1 MKKGNTIM
9 MNAPRSVSRS
19 FLLSAPALA
28 AATALAMSGCG
39 SHSDTAKSTTATPGA
54 NGGVSTVNV
63 TMANDG
69 GGDGKDAC
77 KLDTS
82 SIPAGPVT
90 FKVTNTNAPGIT
102 EMELIKDQR
111 IVGEKENLAP
121 GLDPVSFTV
130 SLDGGPYKVYCPG
143 AANEYADLTVTGQ
156 APAAPTGTVQ
166 TIMSDGTKSYS
177 GYVVDQVNQLNAGV
191 KALDAAVQAGN
202 IEQAKI
208 EYAKARPFYER
219 SESNVDGFVLPGFA
233 VDDNAG
239 NLDYLIDMRESTP
252 VDAKVG
258 WKGFHAIERD
268 LWSGAAG
275 AGAITPT
282 TKAYSTELVGNVG
295 KLVGVVGPLQ
305 YKPED
310 LANGAADLIEEVQNT
325 KITGEEEAF
334 SHIDLVDFAGN
345 VEGAQQAYAALR
357 PGLQKI
363 DANLVTQLDQQFQ
376 AVLTALDGY
385 RDPAAPGGYKVWTPA
400 LRATDAPK
408 LTAVIQPLHDSL
420 ATVAQ
425 KVVAAN

>member
-1 MKKGNTIM
+1 
-9 MNAPRSVSRS
+9 MNKVMPNPLNPTRSASRS
-19 FLLSAPALA
+19 FLLGAPALA
-28 AATALAMSGCG
+28 AAAALALSGCG
-39 SHSDTAKSTTATPGA
+39 SHGNTATSSTA
-54 NGGVSTVNV
+54 TSNAGGVNTVNV
-63 TMANDG
+63 TLTNE
-69 GGDGKDAC
+69 GGDGKDSC
-77 KLDTS
+77 KIDVPS
-82 SIPAGPVT
+82 VAAGPIT
-90 FKVTNTNAPGIT
+90 FKVTNTNATGLT
-102 EMELIKDQR
+102 EVELIKDQR

-121 GLDPVSFTV
+121 GLDPVSFTAT
-130 SLDGGPYKVYCPG
+130 LDGGAYKFYCPG
-143 AANEYADLTVTGQ
+143 AGNEYVDFTVTGQ
-156 APAAPTGTVQ
+156 AAAPPSGTVQ
-166 TIMSDGTKSYS
+166 TIMGDGTKAYAA
-177 GYVVDQVNQLNAGV
+177 YVLDQVNQLNAGV

-202 IEQAKI
+202 LEQAKV

-268 LWSGAAG
+268 LWQGN
-275 AGAITPT
+275 AITPG
-282 TKAYSTELVGNVG
+282 TKALSTELVGNVG
-295 KLVGVVGPLQ
+295 KLVGIVGPLQ

-357 PGLQKI
+357 PGLEKI

-385 RDPAAPGGYKVWTPA
+385 RDASAPGGYKVWTPQ

-425 KVVAAN
+425 KVVAAH

>member
-1 MKKGNTIM
+1 M
-9 MNAPRSVSRS
+9 SRN
-19 FLLSAPALA
+19 FLLTAPALA
-28 AATALAMSGCG
+28 AAAALALSGCG
-39 SHSDTAKSTTATPGA
+39 AHSDTATSATATSSA
-54 NGGVSTVNV
+54 GGVNTVNV
-63 TMANDG
+63 TMTNDG
-69 GGDGKDAC
+69 GGDGKDTC

-82 SIPAGPVT
+82 SVLAGPVT
-90 FKVTNTNAPGIT
+90 FMVTNTNAPGIT
-102 EMELIKDQR
+102 ELELIKDQR

-121 GLDPVSFTV
+121 GLDPVSFTAT
-130 SLDGGPYKVYCPG
+130 LDGGAYKVYCPG
-143 AANEYADLTVTGQ
+143 AGSEYVDFTVTGQ
-156 APAAPTGTVQ
+156 AAAVPSGTVQ
-166 TIMSDGTKSYS
+166 TVMADGTKSYAA
-177 GYVVDQVNQLNAGV
+177 YVVDQVNQLNAGV
-191 KALDAAVQAGN
+191 KALDAAVKAGN
-202 IEQAKI
+202 VEQAKV
-208 EYAKARPFYER
+208 EYTKARPFYER

-268 LWSGAAG
+268 LYQGN
-275 AGAITPT
+275 AITPA
-282 TKAYSTELVGNVG
+282 TKAFSTELVGNVG

-363 DANLVTQLDQQFQ
+363 DTNLVTQLDQQFQ

-385 RDPAAPGGYKVWTPA
+385 RDATAPGGYKVWTPQ

-408 LTAVIQPLHDSL
+408 LTAVIQPLHESL
-420 ATVAQ
+420 STVAQ
-425 KVVAAN
+425 KVVAAH

>member
-1 MKKGNTIM
+1 M
-9 MNAPRSVSRS
+9 SRS
-19 FLLSAPALA
+19 FLLTAPALA
-28 AATALAMSGCG
+28 AAAALALSGCG
-39 SHSDTAKSTTATPGA
+39 SHSDTATSATPTSSA
-54 NGGVSTVNV
+54 GGVNTVNV
-63 TMANDG
+63 TMTNDG
-69 GGDGKDAC
+69 GGDGKDTC

-82 SIPAGPVT
+82 SVAAGPVT

-121 GLDPVSFTV
+121 GLDPVSFTAT
-130 SLDGGPYKVYCPG
+130 LDGGAYKVYCPG
-143 AANEYADLTVTGQ
+143 AGSEYVDFTVTGQ
-156 APAAPTGTVQ
+156 AAAVPSGTVQ
-166 TIMSDGTKSYS
+166 TIMSDGTKTYDA
-177 GYVVDQVNQLNAGV
+177 YVIDQVNQLNSGV
-191 KALDAAVQAGN
+191 KALDAAIQSGN
-202 IEQAKI
+202 VEQAKV

-219 SESNVDGFVLPGFA
+219 AESNVEGFVLPGFA

-268 LWSGAAG
+268 LYQGN
-275 AGAITPT
+275 AITLN
-282 TKAYSTELVGNVG
+282 TKALSTELVGNVG
-295 KLVGVVGPLQ
+295 KLVTIVGPLQ
-305 YKPED
+305 NKPED

-325 KITGEEEAF
+325 KINGEEEAF

-385 RDPAAPGGYKVWTPA
+385 RDPTAPGGYKVWTPQ

-408 LTAVIQPLHDSL
+408 LTAVIQPLHESL
-420 ATVAQ
+420 STVAQ
-425 KVVAAN
+425 KVVAAH

>member
-1 MKKGNTIM
+1 M
-9 MNAPRSVSRS
+9 SRS

-28 AATALAMSGCG
+28 AAAALALSGCG
-39 SHSDTAKSTTATPGA
+39 SHSDTATSTTATSSA
-54 NGGVSTVNV
+54 AGVNTVNV
-63 TMANDG
+63 TMTNDG
-69 GGDGKDAC
+69 GGDGKDTC

-82 SIPAGPVT
+82 SVAAGPVT
-90 FKVTNTNAPGIT
+90 FKVANTNAPGIT

-121 GLDPVSFTV
+121 GLDPVSFTAT
-130 SLDGGPYKVYCPG
+130 LDGGAYKVYCPG
-143 AANEYADLTVTGQ
+143 AGSEYVDFTVTGQ
-156 APAAPTGTVQ
+156 AAAVPSGSVQ
-166 TIMSDGTKSYS
+166 TIMSDGTKTYDA
-177 GYVVDQVNQLNAGV
+177 YVVDQVNQLNTGV
-191 KALDAAVQAGN
+191 KALDAAVQSGN
-202 IEQAKI
+202 VEQAKV

-219 SESNVDGFVLPGFA
+219 SESNVEGFVLPGFA

-268 LWSGAAG
+268 LYQGN
-275 AGAITPT
+275 AITPT
-282 TKAYSTELVGNVG
+282 TKALSNELVGNVG
-295 KLVGVVGPLQ
+295 KLVTIVGPLQ
-305 YKPED
+305 NKPED

-325 KITGEEEAF
+325 KINGEEEAF

-363 DANLVTQLDQQFQ
+363 DANLVTQLDQQFK

-385 RDPAAPGGYKVWTPA
+385 RDPSAPGGYKVWTPQ

-408 LTAVIQPLHDSL
+408 LTAVIQPLHESL
-420 ATVAQ
+420 STVAQ
-425 KVVAAN
+425 KVVAAH

>member
-1 MKKGNTIM
+1 MKKGNILMT
-9 MNAPRSVSRS
+9 NARDRRRSVSRN
-19 FLLSAPALA
+19 LLLGAPTVA
-28 AATALAMSGCG
+28 AATALAMTGCS
-39 SHSDTAKSTTATPGA
+39 SHTASTSSSATTN
-54 NGGVSTVNV
+54 NGGMNAVTV
-63 TMANDG
+63 TLANDN
-69 GGDGKDAC
+69 GKDGC
-77 KLDTS
+77 TLDNAS
-82 SIPAGPVT
+82 APAGPVT
-90 FKVTNTNAPGIT
+90 FTVHNASAPGIT
-102 EMELIKDQR
+102 EMELLKDQR

-130 SLDGGPYKVYCPG
+130 TLDGGSYKVYCPG
-143 AANEYADLTVTGQ
+143 AANEYVDFNVTGQ
-156 APAAPTGTVQ
+156 AAAAPTGTVQ
-166 TIMSDGTKSYS
+166 TILSDGTKTYAA
-177 GYVVDQVNQLNAGV
+177 YVVDQVNQMNAGV
-191 KALDAAVQAGN
+191 KALDAAIQAGN
-202 IEQAKI
+202 VEQAKV
-208 EYAKARPFYER
+208 EYTKARPFYER

-268 LWSGAAG
+268 LWQGN
-275 AGAITPT
+275 AITPG
-282 TKAYSTELVGNVG
+282 TKALSTELVANVG

-357 PGLQKI
+357 PGLQKT
-363 DANLVTQLDQQFQ
+363 DPNLVNQLDQQFQ

-385 RDPAAPGGYKVWTPA
+385 RDPSAPGGYKVWTPE

-408 LTAVIQPLHDSL
+408 LTALIQPLHQSL
-420 ATVAQ
+420 STVAQ
-425 KVVAAN
+425 KVVSAT

>member
-1 MKKGNTIM
+1 M
-9 MNAPRSVSRS
+9 SRS

-28 AATALAMSGCG
+28 AAAALALSGCG
-39 SHSDTAKSTTATPGA
+39 SHGSTATGTTAA
-54 NGGVSTVNV
+54 SSAGGINTVNV
-63 TMANDG
+63 TMTND
-69 GGDGKDAC
+69 GGDGKDTC

-82 SIPAGPVT
+82 SVAAGPVT
-90 FKVTNTNAPGIT
+90 FTVTNTNAPGIT
-102 EMELIKDQR
+102 ELELIKDQR

-121 GLDPVSFTV
+121 GLDPVSFTAT
-130 SLDGGPYKVYCPG
+130 LDGGAYKVYCPG
-143 AANEYADLTVTGQ
+143 AGSEYVDFTVTGQ
-156 APAAPTGTVQ
+156 AAAVPTGTVQ
-166 TIMSDGTKSYS
+166 TIMADGTKSYAA
-177 GYVVDQVNQLNAGV
+177 YVVDQVNQLNAGV

-202 IEQAKI
+202 VEQAKV
-208 EYAKARPFYER
+208 EYTKTRPFYER

-268 LWSGAAG
+268 LYQGN
-275 AGAITPT
+275 AITPA
-282 TKAYSTELVGNVG
+282 TKTLSTELVGNVG
-295 KLVGVVGPLQ
+295 KLVGIVGPLQ

-334 SHIDLVDFAGN
+334 SHIDLIDFAGN

-385 RDPAAPGGYKVWTPA
+385 RDPTAPGGYKVWTPQ

-408 LTAVIQPLHDSL
+408 LTAVIQPLHESL
-420 ATVAQ
+420 STVAQ
-425 KVVAAN
+425 KVVAAH

>member
-1 MKKGNTIM
+1 M
-9 MNAPRSVSRS
+9 SRS

-28 AATALAMSGCG
+28 TAAALTLSGCG
-39 SHSDTAKSTTATPGA
+39 SHSDTATSATATSSA
-54 NGGVSTVNV
+54 GGVNTVNV
-63 TMANDG
+63 TMTNDG
-69 GGDGKDAC
+69 GGDGKDIC

-82 SIPAGPVT
+82 SVAAGPVT

-102 EMELIKDQR
+102 ELELIKDQR

-121 GLDPVSFTV
+121 GLDPVSFTAT
-130 SLDGGPYKVYCPG
+130 LDGGAYKVYCPG
-143 AANEYADLTVTGQ
+143 AGSEYVDFTVTGQ
-156 APAAPTGTVQ
+156 AAAVPSGTVQ
-166 TIMSDGTKSYS
+166 TIMADGTKSYAA
-177 GYVVDQVNQLNAGV
+177 YVVDQVNQLNAGV

-202 IEQAKI
+202 VQQAKV
-208 EYAKARPFYER
+208 EYTKARPFYER

-268 LWSGAAG
+268 LYQGN
-275 AGAITPT
+275 AITPA
-282 TKAYSTELVGNVG
+282 TKAFSTELVGNVG
-295 KLVGVVGPLQ
+295 KLVGIVGPLQ

-363 DANLVTQLDQQFQ
+363 DANLVAQLDQQFQ

-385 RDPAAPGGYKVWTPA
+385 RDPTAPGGYRVWTPQ
-400 LRATDAPK
+400 LRVTDAPK
-408 LTAVIQPLHDSL
+408 LTAVIQPLHESL
-420 ATVAQ
+420 STVAQ
-425 KVVAAN
+425 KVVAAH

>member
-1 MKKGNTIM
+1 VKKPPTPP
-9 MNAPRSVSRS
+9 ARSVSRS
-19 FLLSAPALA
+19 FLVSAPALA
-28 AATALAMSGCG
+28 AATALALTGCG
-39 SHSDTAKSTTATPGA
+39 SHSNTATSSTATSGA
-54 NGGVSTVNV
+54 NGGVNTVSV
-63 TMANDG
+63 TMTNQA
-69 GGDGKDAC
+69 GKDTC
-77 KLDTS
+77 TLDNA

-90 FKVTNTNAPGIT
+90 FKVTNASAPGIT

-130 SLDGGPYKVYCPG
+130 TLDGGPYKVYCPG
-143 AANEYADLTVTGQ
+143 AGTEYTDLTVTGQ

-166 TIMSDGTKSYS
+166 TIMSDGTKSYAA
-177 GYVVDQVNQLNAGV
+177 YVVDQVNQLNAGV
-191 KALDAAVQAGN
+191 KALDAAIQAGN
-202 IEQAKI
+202 IDQARI

-268 LWSGAAG
+268 LYQGN
-275 AGAITPT
+275 AITPT

-295 KLVGVVGPLQ
+295 KLVGIVGPLQ

-376 AVLTALDGY
+376 AVLTTLDGY
-385 RDPAAPGGYKVWTPA
+385 RDPAAPGGYKVYTPQV
-400 LRATDAPK
+400 RATDAPK
-408 LTAVIQPLHDSL
+408 LTAVIQPLHESL

>member
-1 MKKGNTIM
+1 MIAAMTNPHT
-9 MNAPRSVSRS
+9 PTRSVSRS

-28 AATALAMSGCG
+28 AATALALSGCG
-39 SHSDTAKSTTATPGA
+39 SHGDTAKSTTATSST
-54 NGGVSTVNV
+54 GGVNTVNV
-63 TMANDG
+63 TMTNES
-69 GGDGKDAC
+69 GKDIC
-77 KLDTS
+77 KLDKS
-82 SIPAGPVT
+82 SVAAGPVT
-90 FKVTNTNAPGIT
+90 FKVTNASAPGIT
-102 EMELIKDQR
+102 ELELIKDQR

-121 GLDPVSFTV
+121 GLDPVSFTAT
-130 SLDGGPYKVYCPG
+130 LDDGGYRVYCPG
-143 AANEYADLTVTGQ
+143 AGTEYVDFTVTGQ
-156 APAAPTGTVQ
+156 AAAPSGTVQ
-166 TIMSDGTKSYS
+166 TIMSDGTKSYAA
-177 GYVVDQVNQLNAGV
+177 YVADQVNQLDAGV
-191 KALDAAVQAGN
+191 KALDAAIQSGN
-202 IEQAKI
+202 VEQAKV
-208 EYAKARPFYER
+208 EYARTRPFYER

-268 LWSGAAG
+268 LYQGN
-275 AGAITPT
+275 AITPA
-282 TKAYSTELVGNVG
+282 TKALSTELVGNVG
-295 KLVGVVGPLQ
+295 KLVGIVGPLQ

-345 VEGAQQAYAALR
+345 VEGAQQAYAVLR

-363 DANLVTQLDQQFQ
+363 DANLATQLDQQFQ

-385 RDPAAPGGYKVWTPA
+385 RDPTAPGGYKVWTPQ

-408 LTAVIQPLHDSL
+408 LTAVIQPLHESL
-420 ATVAQ
+420 STVAQ
-425 KVVAAN
+425 KVVAAH